1 MKLAVFSFG
10 GKRSVGV
17 VHDDMIFDVSDGS
30 HHFGCLEDLLFAGH
44 DGHLR
49 ARLAVDKGNGIALS
63 DVTLHAPI
71 SRPSKFLAIAANY
84 QSHIDEVL
92 ATNPGYVPP
101 VFQRW
106 FAKLP
111 SCINDPFAPILM
123 PPETSALDYE
133 AELALVIGSRCRR
146 VKPEDAPQVIAG
158 YTICNDVS
166 ARDWQK
172 RSPTIMLGKSFDSHG
187 PLGPWLVT
195 PDEIP
200 DPHDLLITCTVNGE
214 LRQSGRTGEM
224 LNNCFEQIAYLST
237 VCTLEPG
244 DVIAT
249 GTPAGTGAAL
259 KPPKLLQAGDV
270 VRCEIERI
278 GAIAAHIVREE
289 IDQVE
294 RQPSWPQERNMGG
307 SK

>member
-1 MKLAVFSFG
+1 MKLAVFSLNG
-10 GKRSVGV
+10 RRSVGAV
-17 VHDDMIFDVSDGS
+17 RDEMIFDISDES
-30 HHFGCLEDLLFAGH
+30 PHFGSLESLLFARR
-44 DGHLR
+44 DGLEFARR
-49 ARLAVDKGNGIALS
+49 ALDTGSGIALS
-63 DVTLHAPI
+63 RVTLHAPI
-71 SRPSKFLAIAANY
+71 QHPSKFLAIAANY

-92 ATNPGYVPP
+92 ATNSGYVPP

-111 SCINDPFAPILM
+111 SCINDPYAPILM

-133 AELALVIGSRCRR
+133 AELAIVIGRRCRR
-146 VKPEDAPQVIAG
+146 VKPEDAASVIAG

-200 DPHDLLITCTVNGE
+200 DPHDLLITCTVNGG

-259 KPPKLLQAGDV
+259 NPPGLLQPGDV

-278 GAIAAHIVREE
+278 GAIEARIVRETVAE
-289 IDQVE
+289 AAL
-294 RQPSWPQERNMGG
+294 
-307 SK
+307 